1 MGGSLT
7 ENARPRGAENHPLCD
22 ASGKRSSFKEGV
34 RTIKKILVVDD
45 DKNIC
50 ELLNLYLKKEGFE
63 VVFAYDGSEAVSK
76 AKSES
81 PNLIVLD
88 VMMPIINGWEACKLI
103 RQFTD
108 VPIIML
114 TALDTTE
121 NKVQGLNI
129 GADDYIVKP
138 FEPVEVVAR
147 INAHLRRLEKNEN
160 IDEVTNES
168 EISVDNLTINM
179 EKYEV
184 KLDGK
189 VVSDFKPKEIQLLY
203 FFLSNK
209 NQVFSR
215 EQLLDKVWGYE
226 YFGGTRTVD
235 VHIKSIREKLNS
247 PNNKWEIKTIWNVGY
262 KFEVK

>member
-1 MGGSLT
+1 M
-7 ENARPRGAENHPLCD
+7 
-22 ASGKRSSFKEGV
+22 
-34 RTIKKILVVDD
+34 KKVLVVDD

-50 ELLNLYLKKEGFE
+50 ELLKLYLQKEGFE
-63 VVFAYDGSEAVSK
+63 IYFAYDGSEAVTV
-76 AKSES
+76 AKEQK
-81 PNLIVLD
+81 PDIIILD
-88 VMMPIINGWEACKLI
+88 VMMPVINGWEACKLI

-138 FEPVEVVAR
+138 FEPVEVIAR
-147 INAHLRRLEKNEN
+147 INAHLRRAEKQGEIVDGGKQDSMIVVDN
-160 IDEVTNES
+160 ID
-168 EISVDNLTINM
+168 VDL

-189 VVSDFKPKEIQLLY
+189 LVKDLKPKEIQLLY
-203 FFLSNK
+203 FFMSNK
-209 NQVFSR
+209 NQVFTR

-235 VHIKSIREKLNS
+235 VHIKSLREKLNS
-247 PNNKWEIKTIWNVGY
+247 KKSKWEIKTIWNVGY
-262 KFEVK
+262 KFELK

>member
-1 MGGSLT
+1 M
-7 ENARPRGAENHPLCD
+7 
-22 ASGKRSSFKEGV
+22 

-63 VVFAYDGSEAVSK
+63 VIFAYDGSSAVSV
-76 AKSES
+76 AKEEN

-138 FEPVEVVAR
+138 FEPIEVVAR
-147 INAHLRRLEKNEN
+147 INAHLRRSEKQESGSESDN
-160 IDEVTNES
+160 TASS
-168 EISVDNLTINM
+168 EIDVDNLSINLD
-179 EKYEV
+179 KYEV
-184 KLDGK
+184 KLNGK
-189 VVSDFKPKEIQLLY
+189 LVSDLKPKEIQLLY

-226 YFGGTRTVD
+226 YFGGTRTID
-235 VHIKSIREKLNS
+235 VHVKSLREKLS
-247 PNNKWEIKTIWNVGY
+247 SSKNKWEIKTIWNVGY
-262 KFEVK
+262 KFEVQ

>member
-1 MGGSLT
+1 MT
-7 ENARPRGAENHPLCD
+7 YID
-22 ASGKRSSFKEGV
+22 KKGV
-34 RTIKKILVVDD
+34 IVIKKILVVDD

-50 ELLNLYLKKEGFE
+50 ELLNLYLKKEGYE
-63 VVFAYDGSEAVSK
+63 VVFAYDGSEAVNM
-76 AKSES
+76 AKTEN
-81 PNLIVLD
+81 PNLILLD
-88 VMMPIINGWEACKLI
+88 VMMPVINGWEACKLI
-103 RQFTD
+103 RQFTS

-147 INAHLRRLEKNEN
+147 INAHLRREENKASEENVTTKNE
-160 IDEVTNES
+160 IT
-168 EISVDNLTINM
+168 VDNISIDL

-184 KLDGK
+184 KLDGELIT
-189 VVSDFKPKEIQLLY
+189 DLKPKEVQLLY
-203 FFLSNK
+203 FFLTNK

-226 YFGGTRTVD
+226 YYGGTRTVD
-235 VHIKSIREKLNS
+235 VHIKSVREKLNS
-247 PNNKWEIKTIWNVGY
+247 PNSKWEIKTIWNVGY

>member
-1 MGGSLT
+1 MIT
-7 ENARPRGAENHPLCD
+7 I
-22 ASGKRSSFKEGV
+22 GKV
-34 RTIKKILVVDD
+34 LVVDD

-50 ELLNLYLKKEGFE
+50 ELLKLYLVKEGYQ
-63 VVFAYDGSEAVSK
+63 VVFAYDGSEAVTK
-76 AKSES
+76 AKEEN
-81 PNLIVLD
+81 PNIIILD

-103 RQFTD
+103 RQFSD

-147 INAHLRRLEKNEN
+147 INAHLRRENTKSDGNVSENNE
-160 IDEVTNES
+160 I
-168 EISVDNLTINM
+168 IVDNVSVNM

-189 VVSDFKPKEIQLLY
+189 VVSDLKPKEIQLLY
-203 FFLSNK
+203 FFLTNK

-247 PNNKWEIKTIWNVGY
+247 KHNKWEIKTIWNVGY

>member
-1 MGGSLT
+1 M
-7 ENARPRGAENHPLCD
+7 
-22 ASGKRSSFKEGV
+22 
-34 RTIKKILVVDD
+34 KKVLVVDD

-50 ELLNLYLKKEGFE
+50 ELLKLYLQKEGFE
-63 VVFAYDGSEAVSK
+63 IFFAYDGSEAVNT
-76 AKSES
+76 AKEKK
-81 PNLIVLD
+81 PDIIVLD
-88 VMMPIINGWEACKLI
+88 VMMPVINGWEACKLI

-147 INAHLRRLEKNEN
+147 INAHLRRAEKTEDNAENTNKQESALVVDN
-160 IDEVTNES
+160 ID
-168 EISVDNLTINM
+168 VDLD
-179 EKYEV
+179 KYEV

-189 VVSDFKPKEIQLLY
+189 ILKDLKPKEIQLLY
-203 FFLSNK
+203 FFMSNK
-209 NQVFSR
+209 NQVFTR

-226 YFGGTRTVD
+226 YYGGTRTVD
-235 VHIKSIREKLNS
+235 VHIKSLREKLNS
-247 PNNKWEIKTIWNVGY
+247 KKSKWEIKTIWNVGY
-262 KFEVK
+262 KFEIK

>member
-1 MGGSLT
+1 M
-7 ENARPRGAENHPLCD
+7 N
-22 ASGKRSSFKEGV
+22 V
-34 RTIKKILVVDD
+34 IKKILVVDD

-50 ELLNLYLKKEGFE
+50 ELLNLYLKKEGYE

-76 AKSES
+76 AKEEN
-81 PNLIVLD
+81 PNLILLD
-88 VMMPIINGWEACKLI
+88 VMMPVINGWEACKLI
-103 RQFTD
+103 RQFSN

-138 FEPVEVVAR
+138 FEPLEVIAR
-147 INAHLRRLEKNEN
+147 INAHIRREENKDSQANEQA
-160 IDEVTNES
+160 DS
-168 EISVDNLTINM
+168 QISVDNISVDL

-184 KLDGK
+184 KLDGEL
-189 VVSDFKPKEIQLLY
+189 VSDLKPKEIQLLY
-203 FFLSNK
+203 FFLTNK
-209 NQVFSR
+209 NQVFTR

-247 PNNKWEIKTIWNVGY
+247 PKSEWEIKTIWNVGY
-262 KFEVK
+262 KFETK

>member
-1 MGGSLT
+1 MV
-7 ENARPRGAENHPLCD
+7 D
-22 ASGKRSSFKEGV
+22 
-34 RTIKKILVVDD
+34 IKKTLVVDD

-50 ELLNLYLKKEGFE
+50 ELLKLYLKKEGFE

-76 AKSES
+76 AKDEN
-81 PNLIVLD
+81 PNLIILD

-103 RQFTD
+103 RQFTE

-147 INAHLRRLEKNEN
+147 VNALLRRAEKPNTTENQLE
-160 IDEVTNES
+160 ES
-168 EISVDNLTINM
+168 EISVDNISVNM

-189 VVSDFKPKEIQLLY
+189 LVTDLKPKEIQLLY

-247 PNNKWEIKTIWNVGY
+247 PKNKWEIKTIWNVGY

>member
-1 MGGSLT
+1 MI
-7 ENARPRGAENHPLCD
+7 
-22 ASGKRSSFKEGV
+22 
-34 RTIKKILVVDD
+34 TIKKILVVDD

-63 VVFAYDGSEAVSK
+63 VIFAYDGSEAVSK
-76 AKSES
+76 AKVEN

-147 INAHLRRLEKNEN
+147 INAHLRRADKKE
-160 IDEVTNES
+160 TNDGDNS
-168 EISVDNLTINM
+168 ETEIAVDNISINL

-184 KLDGK
+184 KLDGNI
-189 VVSDFKPKEIQLLY
+189 VPDLKPKEIQLLF

-235 VHIKSIREKLNS
+235 VHIKSVREKLSS

>member
-1 MGGSLT
+1 VV
-7 ENARPRGAENHPLCD
+7 D
-22 ASGKRSSFKEGV
+22 
-34 RTIKKILVVDD
+34 IKKILVVDD

-50 ELLNLYLKKEGFE
+50 ELLKLYLKKEGFE

-76 AKSES
+76 AKDEN
-81 PNLIVLD
+81 PNLIILD

-103 RQFTD
+103 RQFTE

-147 INAHLRRLEKNEN
+147 VNALLRRAEKPNTTENQLE
-160 IDEVTNES
+160 ES
-168 EISVDNLTINM
+168 EISVDNISVNM

-189 VVSDFKPKEIQLLY
+189 LVTDLKPKEIQLLY

-247 PNNKWEIKTIWNVGY
+247 PKNKWEIKTIWNVGY

>member
-1 MGGSLT
+1 MV
-7 ENARPRGAENHPLCD
+7 D
-22 ASGKRSSFKEGV
+22 
-34 RTIKKILVVDD
+34 IKKILVVDD

-50 ELLNLYLKKEGFE
+50 ELLKLYLKKEGFE
-63 VVFAYDGSEAVSK
+63 VIFAYDGSEAVSK
-76 AKSES
+76 AKSEN
-81 PNLIVLD
+81 PNLIILD

-103 RQFTD
+103 RQFTE

-147 INAHLRRLEKNEN
+147 VNALLRRAEKPSATENQLE
-160 IDEVTNES
+160 ES
-168 EISVDNLTINM
+168 EISVDNISVNM

-189 VVSDFKPKEIQLLY
+189 LVTDLKPKEIQLLY
-203 FFLSNK
+203 FFLSNR

>member
-1 MGGSLT
+1 MT
-7 ENARPRGAENHPLCD
+7 WNAQFVVFQVVKHYTKDVVA
-22 ASGKRSSFKEGV
+22 
-34 RTIKKILVVDD
+34 IKKILVVDD

-50 ELLNLYLKKEGFE
+50 ELLKLYLKKEGFD

-76 AKSES
+76 AKSEN
-81 PNLIVLD
+81 PNLIILD

-147 INAHLRRLEKNEN
+147 VNALLRRAEKPATPEEQLES
-160 IDEVTNES
+160 S
-168 EISVDNLTINM
+168 ELVVDNISVNM

-189 VVSDFKPKEIQLLY
+189 IVSDLKPKEIQLLY

-235 VHIKSIREKLNS
+235 VHIKSIREKLSS
-247 PNNKWEIKTIWNVGY
+247 PNNKWEIRTIWNVGY

>member
-1 MGGSLT
+1 MM
-7 ENARPRGAENHPLCD
+7 HPMCKAFLLYYRKKLYRD
-22 ASGKRSSFKEGV
+22 V
-34 RTIKKILVVDD
+34 VDIKKILVVDD

-50 ELLNLYLKKEGFE
+50 ELLKLYLKKEGFE

-76 AKSES
+76 AKSEN
-81 PNLIVLD
+81 PNLIILD

-103 RQFTD
+103 RQFTE

-147 INAHLRRLEKNEN
+147 VNALLRRAEKPSTTEN
-160 IDEVTNES
+160 QLDES
-168 EISVDNLTINM
+168 EISVDNISVNM

-189 VVSDFKPKEIQLLY
+189 LVTDLKPKEIQLLY
-203 FFLSNK
+203 FFLSNR

>member
-1 MGGSLT
+1 MV
-7 ENARPRGAENHPLCD
+7 D
-22 ASGKRSSFKEGV
+22 
-34 RTIKKILVVDD
+34 IKKILVVDD

-50 ELLNLYLKKEGFE
+50 ELLKLYLKKEGFE

-76 AKSES
+76 AKSEN
-81 PNLIVLD
+81 PNLIILD

-103 RQFTD
+103 RQFTE

-147 INAHLRRLEKNEN
+147 VNALLRRAEKPSTTEN
-160 IDEVTNES
+160 QLDES
-168 EISVDNLTINM
+168 EISVDNISVNM

-184 KLDGK
+184 KLNGK
-189 VVSDFKPKEIQLLY
+189 LVTDLKPKEIQLLY
-203 FFLSNK
+203 FFLSNR

>member
-1 MGGSLT
+1 M
-7 ENARPRGAENHPLCD
+7 
-22 ASGKRSSFKEGV
+22 
-34 RTIKKILVVDD
+34 KKVLVVDD

-50 ELLNLYLKKEGFE
+50 ELLKLYLQKEGFE
-63 VVFAYDGSEAVSK
+63 TFFAYDGSQAVTS
-76 AKSES
+76 AKENA
-81 PNLIVLD
+81 PDIIVLD
-88 VMMPIINGWEACKLI
+88 VMMPVINGWEACKLI

-147 INAHLRRLEKNEN
+147 INAHLRRADKQKTDVELAEKNSS
-160 IDEVTNES
+160 ILV
-168 EISVDNLTINM
+168 VDNLEVNLDR
-179 EKYEV
+179 YEI

-189 VVSDFKPKEIQLLY
+189 VLKDFKPKEIQLLY
-203 FFLSNK
+203 FFMSNK
-209 NQVFSR
+209 NQVFTR

-226 YFGGTRTVD
+226 YYGGTRTVD
-235 VHIKSIREKLNS
+235 VHVKGLREKLKS
-247 PNNKWEIKTIWNVGY
+247 KKNKWEITTIWNVGY
-262 KFEVK
+262 KFEIK